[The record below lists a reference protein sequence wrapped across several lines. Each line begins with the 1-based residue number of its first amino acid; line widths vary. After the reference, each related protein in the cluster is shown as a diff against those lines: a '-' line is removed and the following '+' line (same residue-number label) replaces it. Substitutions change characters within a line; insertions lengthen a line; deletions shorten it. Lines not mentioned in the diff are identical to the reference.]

1 MSKLMPQVDGP
12 FQILRKIKDNAY
24 QLDLQGKYD
33 ISSSFIVSDLSPF
46 LVDDPDLWTNPFEEV
61 GNDVPQSEDQS
72 MESDQYED
80 QNVWKISTEVQFS
93 DRAGQTDRAVYRID
107 PRTSGMELQHNPR
120 PDNRID
126 RTGVRLSHNV
136 RHSRTIGQATTEFD
150 RVEPEYDC
158 GFSLLS
164 QLDRTSD
171 RSDELIQH
179 FDQFMNF
186 EPSNLSKARLLKLS
200 DDLASIWSRTVREN
214 PPSEHEDRTR
224 RVLLLTA
231 GHAVGCTESGHR

>member
-1 MSKLMPQVDGP
+1 MQGFSNKYM
-12 FQILRKIKDNAY
+12 
-24 QLDLQGKYD
+24 DL
-33 ISSSFIVSDLSPF
+33 
-46 LVDDPDLWTNPFEEV
+46 
-61 GNDVPQSEDQS
+61 
-72 MESDQYED
+72 

-171 RSDELIQH
+171 RSDGLIRH

-186 EPSNLSKARLLKLS
+186 EPSNLSKARS
-200 DDLASIWSRTVREN
+200 
-214 PPSEHEDRTR
+214 
-224 RVLLLTA
+224 
-231 GHAVGCTESGHR
+231 